1 MYLTTPQEALK
12 VDDLEEKLRLFESSV
27 THLWVKWD
35 EPETIHVI
43 DCSQGSFL
51 PKGSYKLADLIDEN
65 ELSSIKVYHRTL
77 SEIVSVKEFY
87 LKYQSKKT
95 RISCSSKKIN
105 NETICLWVVVPEVD
119 HTTKYLQNAAHDI
132 KAPLGSILSIVN
144 LMHHQLSDEGP
155 INEQEVKTFL
165 DMIKLSGSK
174 ALHIAN
180 EVLELAEME
189 SPGYQLKTE
198 KVTFSDFIA
207 QYIKTHRLLA
217 IKKQIKIHFESK
229 STAMVEINEAK
240 MTRVLDNIMSNAIKF
255 SQENSNIDVEI
266 VEEGDKLEL
275 LIKDRGIGMNSE
287 ILEHIFV
294 KFGKSRR
301 KGLDGETPHGLG
313 MSIVKQIMLLHRG
326 DVRVKS
332 QENEGTQV
340 SLFFNIAS

>member
-1 MYLTTPQEALK
+1 MK

-27 THLWVKWD
+27 THLWVRWD
-35 EPETIHVI
+35 DPEKVNVT
-43 DCSQGSFL
+43 DCSKDSFL

-65 ELSSIKVYHRTL
+65 ELANIKDYHQTIA
-77 SEIVSVKEFY
+77 EEVSAREFY

-95 RISCSSKKIN
+95 RISCSSQKIN
-105 NETICLWVVVPEVD
+105 DETTCLWVVVPEVD

-144 LMHHQLSDEGP
+144 LMHHQLSDENP
-155 INEQEVKTFL
+155 ISEQDIKTFL

-189 SPGYQLKTE
+189 SPGYQLNTE
-198 KVTFSDFIA
+198 KVIFSDFID

-217 IKKQIKIHFESK
+217 IKKQIKVNFK
-229 STAMVEINEAK
+229 SDSAAMVELNTAK
-240 MTRVLDNIMSNAIKF
+240 ITRVLDNLMSNAIKF
-255 SQENSNIDVEI
+255 SKENSSIDVSI
-266 VEEGDKLEL
+266 VEDGGRLEL
-275 LIKDRGIGMNSE
+275 RMKDRGIGMNSE

-332 QENEGTQV
+332 KENEGTQV
-340 SLFFNIAS
+340 SLYFNIVS